1 MAAHVFRGCNSPGMG
16 PAVRRL
22 PSGAPWEPLIGYS
35 RVVVAG
41 PLIFVA
47 GTTATVDGQVVSVGD
62 AYGQAIQ
69 AFRNIENAL
78 ASAGASLADVVQTQ
92 MFVTDISRWEEV
104 ARAHRELFADV
115 MPVTA
120 MVGVAALIDPEMLV
134 EVQAVAYK
142 EVP

>member
-1 MAAHVFRGCNSPGMG
+1 MEPT
-16 PAVRRL
+16 VRRL

-47 GTTATVDGQVVSVGD
+47 GTTATVDGKVVGPGD
-62 AYGQAIQ
+62 AYAQTIQ
-69 AFRNIENAL
+69 AFRNVETAL
-78 ASAGASLADVVQTQ
+78 ASAGAGLADVVQTQ
-92 MFVTDISRWEEV
+92 LFVTDITRWEEV
-104 ARAHRELFADV
+104 GRAHQELFGDI

-120 MVGVAALIDPEMLV
+120 MVGVAALIDPEMIV

-142 EVP
+142 AVV